1 MKRLLICGI
10 ASLAVLPLTAQV
22 IYVQP
27 SPTAANEEMT
37 LYIDVSQSTDGVQNN
52 GLKSILTAH
61 PDAQDSVYLWTWMPS
76 GPDGVG
82 GNGNW
87 GSSNDNLLM
96 THEGGLLYSITFVPT
111 EFYGVDGPTFF
122 SKGISCLAKLY
133 DGNAFSDD
141 GVGEAKT
148 EDLHVDIIPKLCDD
162 LFCVFP
168 ELAKSDDFV
177 SFTYDNDQETIP
189 GLQNMGDDECYIYLS
204 AVTVNN
210 TPYPYVPVADV
221 TATPALR
228 MKPVP
233 GKPGFFRLTIVPTDF
248 FSTVVPAGEALDRI
262 VYRIYRPGFV
272 YTGPPPSWNY
282 TFLECSE

>member
-1 MKRLLICGI
+1 MKKLILL
-10 ASLAVLPLTAQV
+10 SLTCLTLSGLKAQI

-37 LYIDVSQSTDGVQNN
+37 LYIDISQSTDGVQNN
-52 GLKSILTAH
+52 GLKAILTAH
-61 PDAQDSVYLWTWMPS
+61 PDAQDSVYLWTWMP
-76 GPDGVG
+76 GDPTGVG

-87 GSSNDNLLM
+87 GSSNDDLLM
-96 THEGGLLYSITFVPT
+96 THEGGLLYSITFIPT

-133 DGNAFSDD
+133 DGNSFSDD

-148 EDLHVDIIPKLCDD
+148 EDLHVDLIPKLCDD

-177 SFTYDNDQETIP
+177 SFTYDNNQETNT
-189 GLQNMGDDECYIYLS
+189 GLQGMGSDECYIYLS
-204 AVTVNN
+204 AVTTDND
-210 TPYPYVPVADV
+210 PYPYVAAADV
-221 TATPALR
+221 TNTPALR

-233 GKPGFFRLTIVPTDF
+233 GKPGFFRLTIVPSDF
-248 FSTVVPAGEALDRI
+248 FSGVVPEGAVLDRV
-262 VYRIYRPGFV
+262 VYRIYRPGFT

-282 TFLECSE
+282 TFLECSN